1 VRRSILLVL
10 LLLLL
15 SGCAYGGLSGSS
27 SSGGGPATSDET
39 QAKSNVRAAIPA
51 IETYYAENSTYVG
64 LTLPRLNAL
73 DPAIVNN
80 VSLIRSTDKGY
91 CVESEVGTAVYRKNG
106 PAAKVVKGSCG

>member
-27 SSGGGPATSDET
+27 GSSGGPATSDEA

-64 LTLPRLNAL
+64 LTLSRLMAL
-73 DPAIVNN
+73 DPAIVN
-80 VSLIRSTDKGY
+80 VSLIRATDKGY
-91 CVESEVGTAVYRKNG
+91 CVESEVGIAVYRKNG